1 MPHDPAVSPSA
12 SPEAAPSSPSRRRV
26 LLGMASAAPA
36 VGLLGAAALSSHALA
51 ADPAPAG
58 TAATAASA
66 ELEPAT
72 VAAFLK
78 LSQALTAH
86 ADISPTT
93 AARIYAAL
101 CRQDQGAAVR
111 IATLQGLQQPGQS
124 AATLQ
129 QAADAHGLGDLARA
143 IVRAWYTGTVG
154 TGQGAVVVAYAEALM
169 YRTVSD
175 GLIVPTYGNYGPIWW
190 LGEPPPLG
198 VPLIV
203 PAAGKVGA

>member
-1 MPHDPAVSPSA
+1 M
-12 SPEAAPSSPSRRRV
+12 
-26 LLGMASAAPA
+26 LLGMASVAPA
-36 VGLLGAAALSSHALA
+36 VGLFGAAATLSPRTA
-51 ADPAPAG
+51 AAPASAA
-58 TAATAASA
+58 TVAATEATAAV
-66 ELEPAT
+66 EPAAA
-72 VAAFLK
+72 AAFLK

-101 CRQDQGAAVR
+101 CQHEHTAVAR
-111 IATLQGLQQPGQS
+111 IAALQALQQPGQS
-124 AATLQ
+124 APMLQ

-154 TGQGAVVVAYAEALM
+154 SGQDAVVVAYAEALM

-190 LGEPPPLG
+190 QGDPPPLG
-198 VPLIV
+198 VPLV
-203 PAAGKVGA
+203 APTAGKVGA